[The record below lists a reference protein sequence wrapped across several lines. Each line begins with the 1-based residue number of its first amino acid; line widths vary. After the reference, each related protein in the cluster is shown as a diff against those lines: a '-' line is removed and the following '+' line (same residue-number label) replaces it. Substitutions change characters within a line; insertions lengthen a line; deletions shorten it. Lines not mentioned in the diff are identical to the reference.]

1 MSATGR
7 YSVGRGAG
15 VFRTCPEGRIQGM
28 AAPVS
33 MPERSGGSCFLA

>member
-1 MSATGR
+1 MSAPGR
-7 YSVGRGAG
+7 DSVGRGAG
-15 VFRTCPEGRIQGM
+15 VFRTCPEGRIRGM